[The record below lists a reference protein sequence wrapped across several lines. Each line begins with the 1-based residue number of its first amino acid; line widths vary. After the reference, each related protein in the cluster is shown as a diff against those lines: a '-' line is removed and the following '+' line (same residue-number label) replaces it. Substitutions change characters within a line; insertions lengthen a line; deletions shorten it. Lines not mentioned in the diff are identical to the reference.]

1 MKYKFDQ
8 FDAEIENPTIEV
20 NTTSIN
26 LNAETLKLSIDVT
39 LIVNNA
45 RMAVTLNEIPF
56 TFPFEIDSLV
66 TKVTQRL
73 SDFEIN

>member
-8 FDAEIENPTIEV
+8 FDAEIENPTIEID
-20 NTTSIN
+20 TTSIR
-26 LNAETLKLSIDVT
+26 LNAVRLKLSVDVA
-39 LIVNNA
+39 LIVNSA

-66 TKVTQRL
+66 TKVTERL
-73 SDFEIN
+73 NDFENN